1 MTNTLLSYNLLD
13 ISYDGLYPLVSTYGG
28 GGSTIELPTG
38 SSWRPIIMM
47 Y

>member
-1 MTNTLLSYNLLD
+1 MTNVLLSYNLLD
-13 ISYDGLYPLVSTYGG
+13 MSYEDLYPLVSTYG